1 MKMPLGTIGRIAALL
16 ALVATLGVPSPA
28 SAAPVLV
35 TNAYPLA
42 GEESDLALA
51 GSATLVGTQAEP
63 DTNVVRSFT
72 PGQAPKTIAKVT
84 LDLTSSESGDSM
96 RFSASP
102 SRIVLFDQGIS
113 YGYKGTGATYYETL
127 ESGPLGDP
135 LSNLTTRCELTP
147 SLDETVSDEEGR
159 IRPHTA
165 IASDGEVVAYD
176 SFGCL
181 VVRDFASGLQRII
194 PLEATLDP
202 VERNY
207 IEYLPQSAL
216 LHVAGRLIAYRANP
230 HGGEGP
236 SSIVVYNIDIGS
248 ELFRVPVPPEAHPER
263 ETNREVPTFDL
274 QSDGTLLIANPAS
287 CTATV
292 STITDPT
299 PRALGIPACYVRA
312 VRDGRALL
320 VAPGTGKERVLEW
333 TPLQAPA
340 PHPIANLGKQGMLE
354 TVAPEMNETDVVYG
368 LSGCYPRVYRT
379 ALTEPGE
386 PPTLPKS
393 CPVLASSPHA
403 TLTSRSLRVSLH
415 CPLGCHG
422 RFTTWIGTAKQQRTG
437 KGGTYIGSEPYTGS
451 PAQTKYSLAPDQPK
465 TFSLLPVGEYDE
477 SPTVRGLAR
486 DLRHNVHL
494 RLVLTCETYNPNVEG
509 LSEERARE
517 LDIPLEKTTSI
528 NVPITLQR
536 TARH

>member
-1 MKMPLGTIGRIAALL
+1 MKLLTTTIGRVAL
-16 ALVATLGVPSPA
+16 ALALAAMLGVA
-28 SAAPVLV
+28 STAGAAPALV

-51 GSATLVGTQAEP
+51 GSAALVGIEEGP
-63 DTNVVRSFT
+63 DTNVVRSFV
-72 PGQAPKTIAKVT
+72 PGQASKVIARVT
-84 LDLTSSESGDSM
+84 FHPGSPESFGDSM
-96 RFSASP
+96 SFSAS
-102 SRIVLFDQGIS
+102 STRILLLDVGVS
-113 YGYKGTGATYYETL
+113 SGKYSGATYSEAL
-127 ESGPLGDP
+127 DSGPLGSP
-135 LSNLTTRCELTP
+135 LSNLTAGCLLTP
-147 SLDETVSDEEGR
+147 SLDETVSDEEGS

-202 VERNY
+202 VESNY
-207 IEYLPQSAL
+207 IEHLPQSAL
-216 LHVAGRLIAYRANP
+216 LRVAGRLIAYRANP
-230 HGGEGP
+230 RGGEGP
-236 SSIVVYNIDIGS
+236 SSVVVYDIDTGS
-248 ELFRVPVPPEAHPER
+248 ELYRVPVPPEARPER

-274 QSDGTLLIANPAS
+274 QSDGTLLIADPSS

-292 STITDPT
+292 STIAAPS
-299 PRALGIPACYVRA
+299 PRALGIPACYVRR
-312 VRDGRALL
+312 VRNGRALL
-320 VAPGTGKERVLEW
+320 VAPGPGKERVLEW
-333 TPLQAPA
+333 TPLEAPA

-403 TLTSRSLRVSLH
+403 TLTSRSLRVNLH

-422 RFTTWIGTAKQQRTG
+422 SFTAWIGTAKQQRTH
-437 KGGTYIGSEPYTGS
+437 KGGEYLGEGYTEG
-451 PAQTKYSLAPDQPK
+451 PAKFPYSLAPNQPK
-465 TFSLLPVGEYDE
+465 TFKLMPTEEYDE
-477 SPTVRGLAR
+477 SPTVRSLAR
-486 DLRHNVHL
+486 ELRRNAHL
-494 RLVLTCETYNPNVEG
+494 RLELTCETYNPNVEG

-517 LDIPLEKTTSI
+517 LGITLQRFTSLS
-528 NVPITLQR
+528 VPITLQR

>member
-1 MKMPLGTIGRIAALL
+1 MKPLSETGGRIALLL
-16 ALVATLGVPSPA
+16 ALAATLGVSSPA
-28 SAAPVLV
+28 SAAPILV
-35 TNAYPLA
+35 TNTYPLA
-42 GEESDLALA
+42 GESDLALA
-51 GSATLVGTQAEP
+51 GIATLVGTEAGS

-84 LDLTSSESGDSM
+84 LDLGAESGDSM

-102 SRIVLFDQGIS
+102 SRIVLFDQGVS
-113 YGYKGTGATYYETL
+113 YGYKGSEATYYETL
-127 ESGPLGDP
+127 ESGSLGGP
-135 LSNLTTRCELTP
+135 LSNLTAGCELTP

-176 SFGCL
+176 SFGCV

-202 VERNY
+202 VESNY
-207 IEYLPQSAL
+207 LEYLPQSAL

-236 SSIVVYNIDIGS
+236 SSIVVYDIDTGS
-248 ELFRVPVPPEAHPER
+248 ELYRVALPSEAQPEGRPDR
-263 ETNREVPTFDL
+263 EAPTFDL
-274 QSDGTLLIANPAS
+274 QSDGTLLIADPAF

-292 STITDPT
+292 STIADPS
-299 PRALGIPACYVRA
+299 PRALGIPACYVRG
-312 VRDGRALL
+312 VRSGRALL
-320 VAPGTGKERVLEW
+320 VAPGPQDERLLEW

-379 ALTEPGE
+379 TLTEPGA
-386 PPTLPKS
+386 PPALPKS
-393 CPVLASSPHA
+393 CPVLASTPHA

-422 RFTTWIGTAKQQRTG
+422 SFTAWIGTAKQQRTG
-437 KGGTYIGSEPYTGS
+437 KGGTYIGSEAYTGS
-451 PAQTKYSLAPDQPK
+451 PAQTKYSLAPNQHK
-465 TFSLLPVGEYDE
+465 TFSLLPIGEYDE
-477 SPTVRGLAR
+477 SPTVRSLAR
-486 DLRHNVHL
+486 QLRRNAHL

-509 LSEERARE
+509 LSAERARE
-517 LDIPLEKTTSI
+517 LGIPLQRFTSLS
-528 NVPITLQR
+528 VPITLQR